1 MDIVVRLAAVGQA
14 FDIAR
19 QLREFEKSFSDAE
32 FKLKITE
39 LYSALSDTKM
49 ALADAREA
57 IQERDSEIKRLK
69 VLADSKVRTVR
80 VGQYNYG
87 ITPDGKPSSLPF
99 CPTCEQTQ
107 ALQIQISHGLG
118 GHNLC
123 PKCKGIYNARDT
135 ALPVG
140 FQNAGQRNRLISMS
154 SLQSCT
160 FLRLSVRETL
170 GMLPF

>member
-1 MDIVVRLAAVGQA
+1 MDIVGGLAAVGQA
-14 FDIAR
+14 LEIAR
-19 QLREFEKSFSDAE
+19 QLREFEKTFTDAE
-32 FKLKITE
+32 FKLKLAE

-57 IQERDSEIKRLK
+57 IQERDSEIRRLK
-69 VLADSKVRTVR
+69 VLSDSKVKTVR

-87 ITPDGKPSSLPF
+87 IKPDGKPSSLPF

-107 ALQIQISHGLG
+107 GLQIQISHGLG

-123 PKCKGIYNARDT
+123 PKCQGIYNGRDT

-140 FQNAGQRNRLISMS
+140 FQMPNAENG
-154 SLQSCT
+154 
-160 FLRLSVRETL
+160 
-170 GMLPF
+170 